1 MLRKRKMT
9 TKKKSSRKV
18 VKFVN
23 GRIIAISDK
32 KNESVIQ
39 KPDLSKYY
47 FSNRKSIERFI
58 EIEVEPRPE
67 KYYEFDRN
75 RLLLWFL
82 GKYFK

>member
-1 MLRKRKMT
+1 MT
-9 TKKKSSRKV
+9 TKKKNSRKV

-23 GRIIAISDK
+23 GRIIAISDNK
-32 KNESVIQ
+32 SESVIP
-39 KPDLSKYY
+39 KSDLSKYY
-47 FSNRKSIERFI
+47 FNNRKSIERFI
-58 EIEVEPRPE
+58 KIAVEPRPE